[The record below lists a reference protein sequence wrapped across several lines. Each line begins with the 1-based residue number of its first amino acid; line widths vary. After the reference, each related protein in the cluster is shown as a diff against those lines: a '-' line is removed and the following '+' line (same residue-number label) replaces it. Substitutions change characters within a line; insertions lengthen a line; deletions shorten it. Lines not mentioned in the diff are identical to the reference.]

1 MDGNFPTH
9 YGREVTRDVVV
20 MLVGGWVAGWLAGIR
35 GSSPFTTNLYIRNT
49 TVQCHHISFLA
60 AAAAVAVGLVAA
72 AAAAAAC
79 YDEAPRN

>member
-9 YGREVTRDVVV
+9 YGREVTRDVDV

-72 AAAAAAC
+72 AAAAAC